1 MSDVAISVE
10 NISKCY
16 RIGTQGGPAYHRLS
30 EMITGVPRALWN
42 AGKSLARK
50 SSTNGVQ
57 DSETR
62 NSGEFWALKDV
73 SFEVKQGE
81 VVGIIG
87 RNGAGKSTLLKILSR
102 ITEPTRGRFGIRG
115 RVASLL
121 EVGTGFHPEL
131 TGRENI
137 YVSGVTLGM
146 TRAEIRKTFDE
157 IVDFSGVEK
166 FLDAPVK
173 HYSSGMQVRLG
184 FAVATNLQSEI
195 LIVDEV
201 LAVGDAEFQKKCLGK
216 MGAIAKCGRTVL
228 LVSHHLTAIRSLCEK
243 VLWLADGVLRA
254 SGEPESVLPEYH
266 TNISTTRDRNW
277 CSLQDA
283 PGNENVRFR
292 SISIS
297 SSTESKQVALTLCNP
312 LQIKIE
318 YWILVPGIMLTP
330 SLVLKTCD
338 GTIVLNTFPVGG
350 YGECCIPGEATL
362 MHCIC
367 EIPPNLLNDERYIL
381 DAYIIRNRS
390 SCEWHLPEA
399 LIFELTDDSEREGWY
414 GKWSG
419 VVRPNLCW
427 SLNGK
432 RELTIEA

>member
-102 ITEPTRGRFGIRG
+102 ITEPTSGRFGIRG

-146 TRAEIRKTFDE
+146 TRAEIKKRFDE

-166 FLDAPVK
+166 FLDTPVK

-184 FAVATNLQSEI
+184 FAVAAHLESEI

-201 LAVGDAEFQKKCLGK
+201 LAVGDAEFQKKCVGK
-216 MGAIAKCGRTVL
+216 MGAAATSGRTVIFVSHQFGAVVGMCSL
-228 LVSHHLTAIRSLCEK
+228 AILFNRGSLVSIGAPPAIVQAYSASIGNASSNVFLPTPQDARQEIHLTEVTCVNSKGIATNSIGHDEYFDIRATYQVNESVPDAAIRIVFSDESSKPVFISDFAIEYDKITPNRRIDVTARTPAHFLRPRRFMVGLYVFIPK
-243 VLWLADGVLRA
+243 VLIIESIHHAMEVMINDQGLPDTIN
-254 SGEPESVLPEYH
+254 EPLDYGCVFGPCQW
-266 TNISTTRDRNW
+266 TT
-277 CSLQDA
+277 
-283 PGNENVRFR
+283 
-292 SISIS
+292 
-297 SSTESKQVALTLCNP
+297 
-312 LQIKIE
+312 
-318 YWILVPGIMLTP
+318 GIRT
-330 SLVLKTCD
+330 
-338 GTIVLNTFPVGG
+338 
-350 YGECCIPGEATL
+350 
-362 MHCIC
+362 
-367 EIPPNLLNDERYIL
+367 
-381 DAYIIRNRS
+381 
-390 SCEWHLPEA
+390 
-399 LIFELTDDSEREGWY
+399 
-414 GKWSG
+414 
-419 VVRPNLCW
+419 
-427 SLNGK
+427 
-432 RELTIEA
+432 